1 MANTRWPIGGF
12 RAAAAF
18 ALIPHEQ
25 ENLLKIINHTL
36 GLPVI
41 CLDTGDQVGS
51 VLRLVVDQ
59 VSGRIP
65 AVAVAR
71 QWYQAPGF
79 VLMGNCRAFGQ
90 SVVLVESGQA
100 IHPLED
106 LPELQLHLLSANEAR
121 QRTCITETGR
131 LLGAITDEAF
141 DERTGV
147 MNAYRLDVHAD
158 LGTGRTVYI
167 PRSVFLTASAS
178 VVIVPDNVLES
189 SYDTLDELVAVLE
202 ESPAEELPEE
212 TSAPAP
218 APIEESPVE
227 VVKAPE
233 EPVVETAPDYTL
245 EPAQPTDAEAS
256 AAQERV
262 MRALVIGQK
271 VGTVVYDEQGVA
283 LAQPGDTITE
293 EIADAA
299 LRAGKLYDL
308 YCGTSA

>member
-1 MANTRWPIGGF
+1 
-12 RAAAAF
+12 
-18 ALIPHEQ
+18 
-25 ENLLKIINHTL
+25 LKIINHTL

-79 VLMGNCRAFGQ
+79 VLMRKCRAFGQ

-100 IHPLED
+100 VFPLEE

-158 LGTGRTVYI
+158 LGTGRTVYV

-178 VVIVPDNVLES
+178 VVIVPDNVLDGA
-189 SYDTLDELVAVLE
+189 YDTLEELVAVLE

-212 TSAPAP
+212 ATAPEP
-218 APIEESPVE
+218 AQVEEASVSTVP
-227 VVKAPE
+227 AE
-233 EPVVETAPDYTL
+233 EPVVESAPVDVH
-245 EPAQPTDAEAS
+245 EPAQPTDAEAA

>member
-1 MANTRWPIGGF
+1 M
-12 RAAAAF
+12 
-18 ALIPHEQ
+18 
-25 ENLLKIINHTL
+25 KIINHTL

-59 VSGRIP
+59 VSGRIL

-79 VLMGNCRAFGQ
+79 VLMPNCRAFGQ

-100 IHPLED
+100 IHSLDE

-158 LGTGRTVYI
+158 LGTGRTVYV

-178 VVIVPDNVLES
+178 VVIVPDTVMDGA
-189 SYDTLDELVAVLE
+189 YDTLDELVAVLE
-202 ESPAEELPEE
+202 ESPAEE
-212 TSAPAP
+212 APVEAP
-218 APIEESPVE
+218 APITESVDAYALIDTINAGSTLDSEAEQQEAPHSEE
-227 VVKAPE
+227 
-233 EPVVETAPDYTL
+233 
-245 EPAQPTDAEAS
+245 S

-299 LRAGKLYDL
+299 IRAGKLYDL

>member
-1 MANTRWPIGGF
+1 M
-12 RAAAAF
+12 
-18 ALIPHEQ
+18 
-25 ENLLKIINHTL
+25 KIINHTL

-41 CLDTGDQVGS
+41 CLDTGDQIGS

-59 VSGRIP
+59 VTGRIP

-79 VLMGNCRAFGQ
+79 VPMRNCRAFGQ

-100 IHPLED
+100 VHSLDE
-106 LPELQLHLLSANEAR
+106 LPELQLELLSANEAR

-131 LLGAITDEAF
+131 LLGTITDEAF

-158 LGTGRTVYI
+158 LGTGRTAYV

-178 VVIVPDNVLES
+178 VVIVPDSVLDS
-189 SYDTLDELVAVLE
+189 AYNTLEELVTVLE

-212 TSAPAP
+212 TA
-218 APIEESPVE
+218 
-227 VVKAPE
+227 APE
-233 EPVVETAPDYTL
+233 PARVEDVAATTVVEDEPVVAP
-245 EPAQPTDAEAS
+245 EPAGAEENPVPTDAEAA

-299 LRAGKLYDL
+299 IRAGKLYDL